1 MGVDLCPSLLFHRKD
16 QVAFDHEM
24 SVSLSPVAQM
34 LLRLRLQQLIRAL
47 FRMFGEAH
55 VFYIGPPKLAFRL
68 KKDGHSSGFQEP
80 DTCRQTKQGRYSR
93 FLLFLIP
100 DIVRH
105 MPAR

>member
-1 MGVDLCPSLLFHRKD
+1 MPL
-16 QVAFDHEM
+16 AFI
-24 SVSLSPVAQM
+24 SSKGSSGFRSRNAGSNTNSLSPVAQM